1 IGSLAR
7 RIDDQDVLTGIARN
21 VDGLH
26 RATVGVELLKL
37 FEPTVRIVDRDLVA
51 VLLLDEDEPGMMKN
65 PERVDGSEQGA
76 LALDCA
82 EALDQEGGRL
92 RHGRRR
98 TRGSFCVPL
107 PGHVLFD
114 SLRDDLL
121 PATPAPKA
129 GHVGAIARPAL
140 SMFVD
145 DIADDRARLRAK
157 AKLLF

>member
-1 IGSLAR
+1 MGSLAR

-26 RATVGVELLKL
+26 RAPVRVELLKL

-51 VLLLDEDEPGMMKN
+51 VLLLDADEPGMMKN
-65 PERVDGSEQGA
+65 PEHVDRSEQRG
-76 LALDCA
+76 LPLDCA
-82 EALDQEGGRL
+82 ETLTPELLRAQLAAAGHHRDGRL
-92 RHGRRR
+92 RRSRRR

-140 SMFVD
+140 
-145 DIADDRARLRAK
+145 
-157 AKLLF
+157 